1 LFVAIGPLLIAAV
14 IEGWWPSETPGTVY
28 DEAQTAGRPAKSL
41 APRQETYF
49 AEMDAGVALSP
60 EEAIGRDTWMVW
72 TGGNDRFWDTIAR
85 NNTFGTFDLLKTLS
99 SYRPKDARDRPA
111 KYGRHNRWQHYG
123 LVNEPCFEEA
133 TGPDPERFDLW
144 LDKRITNRAECE
156 KTDPFDVEKTY
167 PGVAVGARGQKIGP
181 GDKKLPIGSFYG
193 YASGVVGLRLFPN
206 PDFDEAAR
214 KKWDPERY
222 YTDETYY
229 RSKDLV
235 RPYRVGMSCG
245 FCHVGPNPR
254 FPPEDPENPKWG
266 NLSSIVGAQYIWF
279 DRVFTWESDPKNF
292 IFQLLH
298 TNRPGTFD
306 TSLESSD
313 YINNPRTMNAVYGL
327 GPRLNTAL
335 RWGKETLAGDE
346 LQNRQLPEMFAD
358 PQVWTPRVLKDGSDA
373 VGALGALARVYLN
386 IGLFS
391 EEWLLHFRPFFGGR
405 PITPIRIEIAHKNST
420 YWRATVERMEA
431 MAHYLVKASTPPAGQ
446 SHRLEDVP
454 RGRDFLTDTEETIRS
469 GRRLFADYCARC
481 HSSKIPAPAP
491 GVDPGGCAGPDYLTC
506 WKGYWA
512 WTKTPE
518 FKEKMHAIVDSADFL
533 TDNFLSTDIR
543 VPVTLVE
550 TNACASLQT
559 NAIKGNIWD
568 SFSSQTYKQLP
579 SVGEITVQDPFTG
592 VPRPYSMP
600 GGGRGYLRPPSLIA
614 LWSTAPYFLNNG
626 LLNLKDQRAY
636 EYWRWNDP
644 SLEAR
649 MYLFRHSIEQLLW
662 PERRQHDSVVASYQ
676 HDGAADQPLP
686 SLIDRTT
693 ARSYFVLP
701 LDQLPG
707 LVISLV
713 DHLRPHFIITKKD
726 ADREAAIGKRE
737 GVLRLGP
744 IPINTPVALLSNI
757 EIIPD
762 NANLWERIR
771 HYIKLGPSMLRLGAA
786 FWSIP
791 EPLADADGPTD
802 EQVNTAF
809 QGALEPLLKFNK
821 CPDFVVNR
829 GHYFGTGYF
838 PKSENEKPMTDK
850 EKEDL
855 IAFLKTL

>member
-1 LFVAIGPLLIAAV
+1 LIAAV
-14 IEGWWPSETPGTVY
+14 IEGWRPSSTSGMVN
-28 DEAQTAGRPAKSL
+28 DEATRAKPPVESF
-41 APRQETYF
+41 APREETYF
-49 AEMDAGVALSP
+49 AEMDAGVALSA
-60 EEAIGRDTWMVW
+60 EEAIGRDTWLVW

-99 SYRPKDARDRPA
+99 SYRPPDARDNPA
-111 KYGRHNRWQHYG
+111 KYGRHNRWKHYG

-133 TGPDPERFDLW
+133 TGPNPDRFGLW
-144 LDKRITNRAECE
+144 LDKRITDGEDCN
-156 KTDPFDVEKTY
+156 KTDPFEEKY
-167 PGVAVGARGQKIGP
+167 PGVKVGARGEEIGP
-181 GDKKLPIGSFYG
+181 DDKKLPVGSFYG

-206 PDFDEAAR
+206 PDFDAVAR
-214 KKWDPERY
+214 KNWDPERY
-222 YTDETYY
+222 YTDEAYY

-254 FPPEDPENPKWG
+254 SPPEDPENPKWS

-279 DRVFTWESDPKNF
+279 EKVFTWESDPKNF

-346 LQNRQLPEMFAD
+346 LNNPQLPEMSAD
-358 PQVWTPRVLKDGSDA
+358 PQVWTPRVLKDGSDS
-373 VGALGALARVYLN
+373 VGVLGALARVYLN

-391 EEWLLHFRPFFGGR
+391 EEWLTHFRPFVGGR
-405 PITPIRIEIAHKNST
+405 PITPIRIEIAKKNSA
-420 YWRATVERMEA
+420 YWRATVERMPA
-431 MAHYLVKASTPPAGQ
+431 MARYLVKASTPPAGQ

-454 RGRDFLTDTEETIRS
+454 RGREYLTDPEETIRS

-481 HSSKIPAPAP
+481 HSSKIPGPAP
-491 GVDPGGCAGPDYLTC
+491 GIDPGGCAGPDYLTC
-506 WKGYWA
+506 WKNYWK
-512 WTKTPE
+512 WTKTEE
-518 FKEKMHAIVDSADFL
+518 FKEKMHAIVESPDFL

-559 NAIKGNIWD
+559 NAIEGNIWD
-568 SFSSQTYKQLP
+568 SFSSQTYKQMP
-579 SVGEITVQDPFTG
+579 SVGEIMVHDPFTG
-592 VPRPYSMP
+592 VRKPYSVP
-600 GGGRGYLRPPSLIA
+600 AGGRGYLRPPSLIG
-614 LWSTAPYFLNNG
+614 LWSTAPYFHNNS
-626 LLNLKDQRAY
+626 LLNKEDEKAY
-636 EYWRWNDP
+636 SYWEHNDA

-649 MYLFRHSIEQLLW
+649 MYMFRHSIEQLLW
-662 PERRQHDSVVASYQ
+662 PEKRQHDTVVAKYHPDSVG
-676 HDGAADQPLP
+676 DEPVPG
-686 SLIDRTT
+686 LIDRTT
-693 ARSYFVLP
+693 AQSYFVLP

-707 LVISLV
+707 FVISLI
-713 DHLRPHFIITKKD
+713 DYFRPHFVDEK
-726 ADREAAIGKRE
+726 AA
-737 GVLRLGP
+737 VLRLGP
-744 IPINTPVALLSNI
+744 IPKNTPVNLLSNI

-771 HYIKLGPSMLRLGAA
+771 HYLSLGPSMLRLGGA
-786 FWSIP
+786 FWFMP
-791 EPLADADGPTD
+791 EPPANGGELAD
-802 EQVNTAF
+802 EQVDTVF
-809 QGALEPLLKFNK
+809 EGVLEPLLEFNK

-838 PKSENEKPMTDK
+838 PKKKGEEGEEPLTNK